1 MPVKDKR
8 LLVLVCFGVTV
19 VIMAALA
26 DPSFRGE
33 EDARSWQWR
42 DSGSG
47 SAIVRGHSGGAPDS
61 TQELP
66 PGLSFLLGMPL
77 AVNTATV
84 EELQLLPAIGP
95 KLAANIDDYRGR
107 HGPVASAAAFMEVPG
122 IGPRLCE
129 RLVPLI
135 TFD

>member
-1 MPVKDKR
+1 
-8 LLVLVCFGVTV
+8 
-19 VIMAALA
+19 
-26 DPSFRGE
+26 
-33 EDARSWQWR
+33 
-42 DSGSG
+42 
-47 SAIVRGHSGGAPDS
+47 
-61 TQELP
+61 
-66 PGLSFLLGMPL
+66 MPL